1 MNANGRFGLIVPEI
15 NSPLDYDFVEGA
27 YLQAKELGYDLIVYT
42 GVFNSMR
49 GVQYDAYIAGLENI
63 YTLVCMHELD
73 GIIYA
78 YERFHTQEVI
88 DKISDYVSQ
97 TDTPCLVLGGEVP
110 KAQSMDADE
119 YDSMYRI
126 TRHMTD
132 DHSCRKLYCLAGVP
146 EHKSS
151 EARLRGF
158 KDACADCGI
167 VIEDKDVFYGW
178 FWKDVP
184 EKLGLDIASGK
195 TERPDAVVCCNDVMA
210 VTLIETLT
218 ENGIGV
224 PEDIKVTGFDG
235 EVDSLFCKPSLTT
248 ITGRDKQFGADAV
261 CRLYGMISGNAPQQK
276 LFAKSIRYGKSCGCS
291 KETVIDPNLFDMILR
306 SREKRQF
313 IATDYIYH
321 MSGTSDVKELS
332 ERINEVGHIF
342 SSAEWLDVC
351 LCSDWKGDMD
361 NPDDFRQY
369 GYPDEMFLLLSKRSR
384 DNDEAFYSFKTADIL
399 PALTC
404 PHEPHLIV
412 LTSLHCSGQIF
423 GYLAMAYPDTRYIA
437 LDEHFV
443 SWCDAVANGVK
454 SLQKVLYEQ
463 YYKSQ
468 LEKLSETDPVTGIFN
483 RRGFMIR
490 VPETVNKY
498 KNEQM
503 NSYLLLI
510 TYYPEQ
516 INSIDL
522 KAAIDSIMMNLCVK
536 RLCGR
541 ISDNVYA
548 VILSSQ
554 EQQGIINTSEN
565 LIAAIESGLRERFG
579 DVRLPEFVTDI
590 TAVNTVESSAI
601 EKLVHD
607 AVQSLNDKKNASE
620 SNYIDYKE
628 QIFRMRRNLI
638 SQPQKDRDIDSIS
651 REIGISRSHLQRLYK
666 QIFGVTVKDD
676 IISAR
681 IKRAMQLLTNT
692 DMRIQEIAEQC
703 GYNNES
709 HFMRQFKEKCGMT
722 AIQYR
727 KQNK

>member
-1 MNANGRFGLIVPEI
+1 M
-15 NSPLDYDFVEGA
+15 
-27 YLQAKELGYDLIVYT
+27 
-42 GVFNSMR
+42 
-49 GVQYDAYIAGLENI
+49 
-63 YTLVCMHELD
+63 
-73 GIIYA
+73 
-78 YERFHTQEVI
+78 
-88 DKISDYVSQ
+88 
-97 TDTPCLVLGGEVP
+97 
-110 KAQSMDADE
+110 
-119 YDSMYRI
+119 
-126 TRHMTD
+126 
-132 DHSCRKLYCLAGVP
+132 
-146 EHKSS
+146 
-151 EARLRGF
+151 
-158 KDACADCGI
+158 
-167 VIEDKDVFYGW
+167 
-178 FWKDVP
+178 
-184 EKLGLDIASGK
+184 
-195 TERPDAVVCCNDVMA
+195 
-210 VTLIETLT
+210 
-218 ENGIGV
+218 
-224 PEDIKVTGFDG
+224 
-235 EVDSLFCKPSLTT
+235 DSLFCKPSLTT

-291 KETVIDPNLFDMILR
+291 KETEIDPNLFDMILR

-321 MSGTSDVKELS
+321 MSGPSDVKELS
-332 ERINEVGHIF
+332 GRINEGGHIF
-342 SSAEWLDVC
+342 SSAEWLDVY
-351 LCSDWKGDMD
+351 LCSDWKGNMD

-423 GYLAMAYPDTRYIA
+423 GYLAMAYPDTRYIS

-443 SWCDAVANGVK
+443 SWCDAVVNGVK

-490 VPETVNKY
+490 VPEAVNKY

-503 NSYLLLI
+503 SSYLLLV
-510 TYYPEQ
+510 TYYSDQ

-522 KAAIDSIMMNLCVK
+522 KAAIDSIMMSLCVK
-536 RLCGR
+536 RLFGR
-541 ISDNVYA
+541 ISDNVYV

-554 EQQGIINTSEN
+554 EQQGIVNTSEN
-565 LIAAIESGLRERFG
+565 LIAAIEAGLRERFG

-601 EKLVHD
+601 EKLVYES
-607 AVQSLNDKKNASE
+607 VQSLNDKKNASE

-666 QIFGVTVKDD
+666 QLFGVTVKDD